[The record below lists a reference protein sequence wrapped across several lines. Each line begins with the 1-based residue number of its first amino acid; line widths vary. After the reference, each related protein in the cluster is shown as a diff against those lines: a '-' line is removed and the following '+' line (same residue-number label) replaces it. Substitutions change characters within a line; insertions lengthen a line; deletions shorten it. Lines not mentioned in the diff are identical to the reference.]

1 MSQSNSRS
9 SPAAD
14 VNMDVMVTDSLPVV
28 PAPVVSVPVVSAPAL
43 SAPVVVDASSL
54 RNDVNSL
61 RMELVIL
68 GSQYYRRADDQVLA
82 DLQLQIDSKTKD
94 LQVLSKMLADVEAGG
109 SCSAGAGAGAPW
121 SSGLGAGAGAISVSC
136 PSNLSAFQWV
146 GKVHDGSARVFADVE
161 ACIMH
166 FEDVMFANSF
176 DTNYWYLRWVPQF
189 LSREARLWYN
199 QFLSQN
205 TGSSPS
211 WEAFKSAFSS
221 RFGRSASQEQ
231 AKCALTL
238 SNIFMLPGEG
248 FSAFVDRFGDLRRR
262 AGS

>member
-82 DLQLQIDSKTKD
+82 DLQLQIDSKTRD
-94 LQVLSKMLADVEAGG
+94 LQVLSKMLVVLVLLVLVLVLVLLGLLVLVLVLVLFLFL
-109 SCSAGAGAGAPW
+109 APRI
-121 SSGLGAGAGAISVSC
+121 SLRFSG
-136 PSNLSAFQWV
+136 
-146 GKVHDGSARVFADVE
+146 
-161 ACIMH
+161 
-166 FEDVMFANSF
+166 
-176 DTNYWYLRWVPQF
+176 
-189 LSREARLWYN
+189 
-199 QFLSQN
+199 
-205 TGSSPS
+205 
-211 WEAFKSAFSS
+211 
-221 RFGRSASQEQ
+221 
-231 AKCALTL
+231 
-238 SNIFMLPGEG
+238 
-248 FSAFVDRFGDLRRR
+248 
-262 AGS
+262 